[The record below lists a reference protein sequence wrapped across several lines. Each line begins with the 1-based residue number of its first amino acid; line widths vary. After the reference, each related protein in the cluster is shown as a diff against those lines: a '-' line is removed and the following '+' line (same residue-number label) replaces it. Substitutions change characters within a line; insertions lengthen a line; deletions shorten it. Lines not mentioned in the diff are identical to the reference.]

1 MVSVRPDG
9 GASLA
14 CALEGEGRVTAR
26 CPLAGDGLHEVML
39 FVARE
44 RYGTHWSAGVLR
56 VHNR

>member
-1 MVSVRPDG
+1 
-9 GASLA
+9 
-14 CALEGEGRVTAR
+14 
-26 CPLAGDGLHEVML
+26 VML

>member
-1 MVSVRPDG
+1 M
-9 GASLA
+9 
-14 CALEGEGRVTAR
+14 TAR